1 MFAAAASNRAE
12 AGSLIE
18 NFSGEFGP
26 TTTLGGIAL
35 GSETDFR
42 FQATFDPT
50 AGTVVERGVATF
62 AASLSINIAGHGT
75 YTSAPGAV
83 WVVLTDPSFSG
94 LLDDYGVGL
103 STSTAGFFF
112 GAEFASASPAFT
124 VETVAPTDFS
134 SYVKY
139 VSNVPL
145 TIELTSGRSLVI
157 NDNGATAATASLT
170 SAAVPE
176 PSALIVAAEAALL
189 VGAALKAVRGQE
201 PKAVRGQIYLSAP
214 DPFSDLE
221 IRAQACG
228 CG

>member
-1 MFAAAASNRAE
+1 MIRAIQLLAIATLALLFAAAASDRAE

-18 NFSGEFGP
+18 NFSGAFGP
-26 TTTLGGIAL
+26 TTTLGGTAL
-35 GSETDFR
+35 GSDTNFS

-50 AGTVVERGVATF
+50 AGTVVEGGVATF

-75 YTSAPGAV
+75 LTSAPGAV

-94 LLDDYGVGL
+94 LPGDYGVGL

-145 TIELTSGRSLVI
+145 TIELTTGGSLVI
-157 NDNGATAATASLT
+157 NDNGTTPATASLT

-189 VGAALKAVRGQE
+189 IGVALKAVRGQE
-201 PKAVRGQIYLSAP
+201 PGL
-214 DPFSDLE
+214 PFASRRLF
-221 IRAQACG
+221 
-228 CG
+228 